1 MSLHRALAILPAL
14 ISVGCIIP
22 FAGPPARMDFG
33 AAHAFRDDEQ
43 TGFHFDIGL
52 HTASLGPETIPKSDL
67 FDVGLGFTV
76 DVDRDGTRGKGF
88 YGSSEWFVL
97 RRRWFRMGAGF
108 RGEYLFAG
116 PNWGSGAYARV
127 SGEFYGMGSGTG
139 QGNSSPGCGALVAWR
154 GVPAAGFYVE
164 SGAQHLPD
172 GREAFLAT
180 AGLSFR
186 LPAMAGVLILL
197 PGCH

>member
-1 MSLHRALAILPAL
+1 MGIRRTLAILPAL
-14 ISVGCIIP
+14 LPAACIIP

-52 HTASLGPETIPKSDL
+52 HTASLGPEVIPKSDL
-67 FDVGLGFTV
+67 FDVGVGFTV
-76 DVDRDGTRGKGF
+76 DVDHDGTRGKGF
-88 YGSSEWFVL
+88 YGSGEWFVL
-97 RRRWFRMGAGF
+97 RQRYFRIGAGL

-116 PNWGSGAYARV
+116 PSTGSGAYARV
-127 SGEFYGMGSGTG
+127 TGEFYGIGSGNG
-139 QGNSSPGCGALVAWR
+139 QGNASGGCGVLLAWR
-154 GVPAAGFYVE
+154 GVPAAGVYVE
-164 SGAQHLPD
+164 SGGQHLPD
-172 GREAFLAT
+172 GREAFVAT

-186 LPAMAGVLILL
+186 LPAMAGIVILF